1 MNPTGNTC
9 RLACPG
15 ILLWLVCFAASGH
28 SAQSQISWQ
37 PWHHSSLFS
46 ISYQKLPDQPMRI
59 RVTGKWPGVS
69 AKSVINLLHDTTR
82 VSQWVKHV
90 SAVTILSRPAPSQ
103 ALVLTHFDLPW
114 PLRKRDMVTHAC
126 LLQKSPASY
135 ELKIRSVAE
144 YPSEPGMIRIEPV
157 IVQWVLTERDNAVEI
172 DYQISAD
179 IQGDAPQWF
188 VDKVALR
195 NTRISFN
202 ALHALLPVRMHNAEG
217 WAITPANTC
226 PFE

>member
-1 MNPTGNTC
+1 M
-9 RLACPG
+9 
-15 ILLWLVCFAASGH
+15 LLWLVCFAASGH
-28 SAQSQISWQ
+28 SAQRQAHWQ
-37 PWHHSSLFS
+37 PWYHSSLFS
-46 ISYQKLPDQPMRI
+46 INYQKPPDHPLRI
-59 RVTGKWPGVS
+59 RVTGKWSGVS

-82 VSQWVKHV
+82 VSEWVKYV
-90 SAVTILSRPAPSQ
+90 SAVTILSRPAPNQ
-103 ALVLTHFDLPW
+103 TLVLTHFDLPW

-126 LLQKSPASY
+126 LLQKSSASY
-135 ELKIRSVAE
+135 VLKIRSVDE
-144 YPSEPGMIRIEPV
+144 YPPEPGVTRIEPV
-157 IVQWVLTERDNAVEI
+157 IVQWVLTERDNAVAI

-195 NTRISFN
+195 NTRMSFN
-202 ALHALLPVRMHNAEG
+202 ALHALLPGPIHNAES